1 MNCLV
6 CIVALYINTMCLMH
20 VDICSAFVLIAYFS
34 DLCGD
39 TMYLMY
45 VATVLVLSV
54 YVVMYFV
61 YGYRVSPLLHCISV
75 LYKCYVHYITALL
88 SGFFW
93 FFWKG

>member
-1 MNCLV
+1 
-6 CIVALYINTMCLMH
+6 
-20 VDICSAFVLIAYFS
+20 
-34 DLCGD
+34 
-39 TMYLMY
+39 MYLMY

-88 SGFFW
+88 TGFLFVFC
-93 FFWKG
+93 FFGRARQNHFFDHSIV